1 MNSPNIS
8 SDFSTGV
15 SIKQSEYQQ
24 RLKWLST
31 ASKIVHLVWKLDSN
45 NIRCVA
51 DEIMSHDVVWC
62 RGPFCQAVMLAQ
74 SASPSLTTLYAALVA
89 AVNSRFPD
97 VGLLLVKR
105 VVLQLRTA
113 YNNRDRKKL
122 LAASRF
128 VAQLVNQEVAYEVL
142 DLDVLQLLLIGHSHT
157 TVYVAVRFCVECGSL
172 LKERAPYRLRVILM
186 EFRLM
191 LRKGSLSRRAQVS
204 IKRLLGAAKGNRF
217 RRYSEG
223 LEVIV
228 EDCEGVT
235 HEVSLL
241 HDIRAESSLDSFQS
255 GHAFDDECELFSR
268 MKIGDG
274 DGDDSGDGSS
284 LGL

>member
-62 RGPFCQAVMLAQ
+62 RGPFCQAVML
-74 SASPSLTTLYAALVA
+74 SPSLTTLYAALVA

-113 YNNRDRKKL
+113 YDNRDRKKL

-128 VAQLVNQEVAYEVL
+128 VAQLVNQEVLA
-142 DLDVLQLLLIGHSHT
+142 LDVLQLLLIGHSHT
-157 TVYVAVRFCVECGSL
+157 TVYVAVRFCAECGSL
-172 LKERAPYRLRVILM
+172 LMERAPYRLRVILM

-191 LRKGSLSRRAQVS
+191 LGKGSLSRRAQVS

-223 LEVIV
+223 LELIV
-228 EDCEGVT
+228 EDGEGVT

-241 HDIRAESSLDSFQS
+241 HDIRAKSSLNSFQS